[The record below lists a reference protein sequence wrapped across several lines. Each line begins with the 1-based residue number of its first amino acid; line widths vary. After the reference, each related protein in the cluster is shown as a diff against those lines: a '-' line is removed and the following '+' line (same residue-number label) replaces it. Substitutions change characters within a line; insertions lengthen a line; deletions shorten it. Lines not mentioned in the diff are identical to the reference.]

1 VRLPRSLEAP
11 GRGTWQRRY
20 EYDRYGNPTGSWD
33 ATSGG
38 NQLQSIRLG
47 TTGGATNN
55 RIATV
60 NGVSY
65 TYDAAGDV
73 TSDALHAYQYDCE
86 GRIAKVDPETSSE
99 ADYFYD
105 LNNWRVKKVTG
116 AGGSSPVTT
125 YYVWDV
131 GRVLAEYSTAAPTG
145 NGVRYYHPDRLSSR
159 MITDATG
166 NVIGTEDVLPFG
178 EDAGTGS
185 GVSEKHR
192 FTNYERDSET
202 AENYGVNRQYA
213 SGSGRFMQADPF
225 WGSPDIPQSLDLY
238 TYAMNDST
246 DLFDPLGLRTC
257 FIWQEDTSYTRP
269 DGTIVLS
276 VTMRTECFDDINDI
290 FIIPGLQ
297 RSFGDYN
304 SGGAGRFRIEPQT
317 RAVTG
322 ALNVCGAAASF
333 GQYSKLSGGMWRGAN
348 GKWYSMRWGGNQ
360 YTGARSGVFA
370 EAGGLRVL
378 GNVAGLIGIGFSA
391 SNLYSSVRSG
401 DTPGAAKSG
410 VDISMGG
417 VGMFGGPVGAT
428 ASAVYFGVDMTVGW
442 PAVGKAVA
450 PTPQECQ
457 RVDRYYRYGVR

>member
-1 VRLPRSLEAP
+1 MAISSGSTINGQARDETFTYDNEGRLVTAAGYS
-11 GRGTWQRRY
+11 TWQRRY
-20 EYDRYGNPTGSWD
+20 VYDRYGNRTGSWD

-38 NQLQSIRLG
+38 NQLQNITLG

-185 GVSEKHR
+185 GVTEKHR
-192 FTNYERDSET
+192 FTTYERG
-202 AENYGVNRQYA
+202 AESGTDYGINRQYSISA
-213 SGSGRFMQADPF
+213 GRFNQPDLIN
-225 WGSPDIPQSLDLY
+225 GSIGNPQSLNRY
-238 TYAMNDST
+238 QYAIADPLNLS
-246 DLFDPLGLRTC
+246 DPLGLDDNDH
-257 FIWQEDTSYTRP
+257 IDLELPGLDESLIAE
-269 DGTIVLS
+269 GTIGASLGEA
-276 VTMRTECFDDINDI
+276 TTTATENPDPIPVVEDFG
-290 FIIPGLQ
+290 FIPLQ
-297 RSFGDYN
+297 D
-304 SGGAGRFRIEPQT
+304 Q
-317 RAVTG
+317 
-322 ALNVCGAAASF
+322 
-333 GQYSKLSGGMWRGAN
+333 
-348 GKWYSMRWGGNQ
+348 
-360 YTGARSGVFA
+360 VF
-370 EAGGLRVL
+370 VV
-378 GNVAGLIGIGFSA
+378 GNVAGVK
-391 SNLYSSVRSG
+391 VRRVVLNRG
-401 DTPGAAKSG
+401 R
-410 VDISMGG
+410 
-417 VGMFGGPVGAT
+417 
-428 ASAVYFGVDMTVGW
+428 
-442 PAVGKAVA
+442 VA
-450 PTPQECQ
+450 RCDYK
-457 RVDRYYRYGVR
+457 RFLK